1 MAGSAEDA
9 GMADTRQGRLRIW
22 EAGDAAVPVEP
33 APPPD
38 LLDLARDLFQAEIL
52 RPLPRGHDFGAA
64 LSLQWYLE
72 AEQMRYQ
79 RQGHWLPGSL
89 EVARHAGERVL
100 GLGGGLGSDWMQFA
114 QYGSEVTAVCSSAA
128 QCAIV
133 QRNFDLRRLPG
144 HCEHAPY
151 YALPAASSSIDVA
164 CLIGPFAEA
173 DGPAAFLDEVYRVLK
188 PGGKVLA
195 VVPAAGSIEA
205 WGRWLPGGRIDA
217 PAPAGILATTCPRFH
232 ATALRQLFR
241 RFEEAK
247 VSRRHL
253 RRSEVPTLLRL
264 TPLFLLER
272 LAGKLLVYKGF
283 KPLSAVRG
291 DQAAA

>member
-1 MAGSAEDA
+1 MAE
-9 GMADTRQGRLRIW
+9 TRPGLLRIW
-22 EAGDAAVPVEP
+22 EAGEPAVPIEP
-33 APPPD
+33 APPPEH
-38 LLDLARDLFQAEIL
+38 LDLARDLFQAEIL
-52 RPLPRGHDFGAA
+52 RPLPRGHDPGAVM
-64 LSLQWYLE
+64 SLQWYLE

-79 RQGHWLPGSL
+79 RQGHWLPASL

-100 GLGGGLGSDWMQFA
+100 GLGGGLGSDWVQFA
-114 QYGSEVTAVCSSAA
+114 LNGSEVTVVCPSAA

-144 HCEHAPY
+144 RCEHAGY
-151 YALPAASSSIDVA
+151 YALPAATSSIDVA

-173 DGPAAFLDEVYRVLK
+173 DGPAPFLDEVYRVLK

-195 VVPAAGSIEA
+195 VVPALRSIEA
-205 WGRWLPGGRIDA
+205 WCRWLPGGRVDA
-217 PAPAGILATTCPRFH
+217 PAPAGILAPSCTRFN
-232 ATALRQLFR
+232 AAGLRQLFR
-241 RFEEAK
+241 RFDEAK

-253 RRSEVPTLLRL
+253 RRAEVPTLLRL
-264 TPLFLLER
+264 TPLYLLER